1 MEHYELLAELFSAL
15 GHSNR
20 LKILAF
26 LRDGE
31 HCQCEL
37 PDVLQLEQSN
47 ISRHVKILVNAG
59 VVRSRKDGTR
69 TMLRIANPP
78 ILDLLDDSEKV
89 ALDVLRNRLQS
100 FEV

>member
-1 MEHYELLAELFSAL
+1 
-15 GHSNR
+15 
-20 LKILAF
+20 
-26 LRDGE
+26 
-31 HCQCEL
+31 
-37 PDVLQLEQSN
+37 
-47 ISRHVKILVNAG
+47 VKILVNAG

>member
-1 MEHYELLAELFSAL
+1 MEHYDLLAELFSAL
-15 GHSNR
+15 GHPNR

-47 ISRHVKILVNAG
+47 VSRHVKTLVSAG
-59 VVRSRKDGTR
+59 VIRSRKDGTR
-69 TMLRIANPP
+69 TMLRIANPA
-78 ILDLLDDSEKV
+78 ILDLLDDTENV
-89 ALDVLRNRLQS
+89 ALEVLRNRIKT
-100 FEV
+100 FAV